1 MAQNLGSGI
10 SRVLSAMDRQFASV
24 VFKEGRPPLDSE
36 LNLVSSMAMESRAE
50 EIRSRMAS
58 GWLMDESDPRGDFK
72 TDPTYSNML
81 YFGRNVATE
90 FRNITWAVVNGWMIP
105 VCGTNTGSPPLAA
118 NDADT
123 WNRINLN
130 PPSTSTGGN
139 RAEFVFLEVW
149 MAAIDVDPAS
159 PAVASGKPQRGFVYR
174 FGNTQSGFSYLP
186 DELVDPEIQNDTTR
200 RVQIQYRIRVV
211 PDVNLAQYPDGFDS
225 SLVKARG
232 LLSSDSTLS
241 FSNMRNELGDP
252 GLWRAGSGD
261 PADFGTVD
269 GYVYAIPI
277 ASVFRR
283 NAGGFS
289 DIGNLAGAFNR
300 NSLAVST
307 SGSRVFTQNVVLAA
321 SLTTTDTTFDLTS
334 ISGTVLESITN
345 FGEAYF
351 KIDSEIVRVTQV
363 VQNSPTSFTVTIN
376 RGQLQSTVRAHNSG
390 ATLTLYTTRP
400 DGLFADQ
407 VAQSDILDL
416 RHSVA
421 DKFDYSNILKSN
433 LTDLLRG
440 NLRTAWKRYGSTNSA
455 GPVILYGDRITDSS
469 VSVGGLTRLDA
480 PDGNRRVFSD
490 ACVAQRFTAQVAAPS
505 NSASLGDT
513 LTVVTPPY
521 NIQITWDGS
530 APSHGAGN
538 RNSGTYSTWWNGDS
552 IRIAKSSFTTGL
564 PASDADQVRFISPAE
579 ELDSVILRFEGM
591 TTDPNGGDPE
601 GLEFETSPSATN
613 PSLST
618 AIAGNRILKHG
629 QGLTVSID
637 VNGDLLISFSSGNVD
652 TELQEFIDALQ
663 GNTTQA
669 YAQALVLHVEFT
681 ILYGS
686 GRGLSHKP
694 DFVHSVHYKGSPS
707 NTSRV
712 LLRGGLTDRSLMVPT
727 YLNDSPHIQ
736 TGNQRNLARTSEVM
750 IDPGSKTVCV
760 APYRMIQAPAVLAR
774 SGTDLNW
781 YNDGLASQGAMPLNA
796 MDGTTVMY
804 STVDPLDLF
813 YNGNETRYVE
823 IPLAYLPKPG
833 LHHIPIQPVSNS
845 IFSSGLNFCLM
856 SKEGPNSNNSNY
868 NINLVS
874 YPSTAGYYVVT
885 PQVGE
890 TYGTS
895 SGAVSMFGRKYQ
907 NTALKNRSGGVFQ
920 GIQFPPFLAP
930 ARITGIYLRSGS
942 AVTPTSSP
950 FDSNRSFVGGAGK
963 DTNLL
968 HDSFD
973 GPTILL
979 DVNDQGDVVFVL
991 NADCIDL
998 SKAPAGT
1005 EFSTSDFLVECTL
1018 FGFDRGF
1025 MQTNGRIL
1033 VAKASGGGSAAI
1045 AAGSFVTSAD
1055 SKVGTIC
1062 PAPLSLDSTN
1072 NELTVY
1078 YSHVPYQGDTFGTQN
1093 SYSDDF
1099 YRRGP
1104 LGLTESQS
1112 LAQNPLGPVS
1122 TLTLPD
1128 RRGYEVLASMS
1139 FVTSLGT
1146 GRLSGSTPIP
1156 LLSKNEAP
1164 DNPQDYPGTCVDVER
1179 KFSYNRVG
1187 SEDWN
1192 EVKFPVQAASSTS
1205 RPPIKFG
1212 AISEVYDN
1220 EINTEFAGCITR
1232 LPLGSFFRDKDFLGK
1247 TLYQSRSSSDVG
1259 TIALGTLSFVPFK
1272 ASSSKLSPGQSTW
1285 EGLEFV
1291 VGQSSGVSG
1300 SSGEK
1305 LVLTNGTNTSTSST
1319 TVFKT
1324 TRGGSAYSATSPWP
1338 GSVVSSKLPK
1348 ARPNSQ
1354 FGSVL
1359 MGTAYL
1365 VRSQPEVGL
1374 TGETHPG
1381 QELQMVVVT
1390 HAVPS
1395 YFRDTDILHSANGTN
1410 EGYTAV
1416 DRFRITGRPL
1426 ERRREIV
1433 NTNIVPTDRPLY
1445 INRVFDDP
1453 NLYGSS
1459 DVTLLSQQQIT
1470 LPVLA
1475 EGQTVFALPERPLS
1489 PTTVQLFLNG
1499 VKLQYGVD
1507 YSLSGITS
1515 QVLTYSGVSN
1525 PTLLTSD
1532 ILEVSYVL
1540 Y

>member
-1 MAQNLGSGI
+1 M
-10 SRVLSAMDRQFASV
+10 
-24 VFKEGRPPLDSE
+24 
-36 LNLVSSMAMESRAE
+36 
-50 EIRSRMAS
+50 
-58 GWLMDESDPRGDFK
+58 
-72 TDPTYSNML
+72 
-81 YFGRNVATE
+81 
-90 FRNITWAVVNGWMIP
+90 
-105 VCGTNTGSPPLAA
+105 
-118 NDADT
+118 
-123 WNRINLN
+123 
-130 PPSTSTGGN
+130 
-139 RAEFVFLEVW
+139 
-149 MAAIDVDPAS
+149 
-159 PAVASGKPQRGFVYR
+159 YR
-174 FGNTQSGFSYLP
+174 FGNTLSGFSHLA
-186 DELVDPEIQNDTTR
+186 DQLVDPEIQSDTTR
-200 RVQIQYRIRVV
+200 RIQVQYRIRVV
-211 PDVNLAQYPDGFDS
+211 PDVNLAQFPDGFDS

-232 LLSSDSTLS
+232 LLSSDSSS
-241 FSNMRNELGDP
+241 FFTNMRNELGDP
-252 GLWRAGSGD
+252 GLWRAGTGNPD
-261 PADFGTVD
+261 DFGTVD

-283 NAGGFS
+283 NSGGFS
-289 DIGNLAGAFNR
+289 DIGNLAGGFNR
-300 NSLAVST
+300 NSSATSP
-307 SGSRVFTQNVVLAA
+307 SGSRIFTNAVTLTA
-321 SLTTTDTTFDLTS
+321 SMSTTDTTFTLSS

-363 VQNSPTSFTVTIN
+363 VQNTPTNFTVTIT
-376 RGQLQSTVRAHNSG
+376 RGQLQTTVRSHNSG
-390 ATLTLYTTRP
+390 TNLVLYTTRP

-421 DKFDYSNILKSN
+421 DKFDYSSILKSN
-433 LTDLLRG
+433 LVDLLRG

-480 PDGNRRVFSD
+480 PDGNRRIFSD
-490 ACVAQRFTAQVAAPS
+490 ASVVQRFSVQVSAPS
-505 NSASLGDT
+505 NSASLGDN
-513 LTVVTPPY
+513 LTVVTAPY
-521 NIQITWDGS
+521 NIQVTWDGA

-552 IRIAKSSFTTGL
+552 IRISKSSFSSGL
-564 PASDADQVRFISPAE
+564 PVSDADQVRFLLPTE
-579 ELDSVILRFEGM
+579 EIDSVILRFEGM
-591 TTDPNGGDPE
+591 TTDPNGADPSGVE
-601 GLEFETSPSATN
+601 NETSPSATN

-618 AIAGNRILKHG
+618 PISGNRILKHG
-629 QGLTVSID
+629 QGLTVSTD
-637 VNGDLLISFSSGNVD
+637 SSGDLIISLSSGVVD
-652 TELQEFIDALQ
+652 SEFQEFIDALQ
-663 GNTTQA
+663 GNTTQS
-669 YAQALVLHVEFT
+669 YAQALVLHVEFVV
-681 ILYGS
+681 LYGA

-694 DFVHSVHYKGSPS
+694 DFVHAVHYKGSPS
-707 NTSRV
+707 NTSKV

-750 IDPGSKTVCV
+750 VDPGSKTVCV
-760 APYRMIQAPAVLAR
+760 APYRLVQAPAVLAR
-774 SGTDLNW
+774 SGVGLNW
-781 YNDGLASQGAMPLNA
+781 YNDGLSSQGAMPLNGL
-796 MDGTTVMY
+796 DGTTPIY

-823 IPLAYLPKPG
+823 IPMSYLPKPG

-845 IFSSGLNFCLM
+845 IFSSGINFCLM

-874 YPSTAGYYVVT
+874 YPSTAGYYIVT

-890 TYGTS
+890 VYGTS
-895 SGAVSMFGRKYQ
+895 SGSVSMFGKKYQ
-907 NTALKNRSGGVFQ
+907 NTALKSKSGGVFQ
-920 GIQFPPFLAP
+920 GIQFPAYMAP
-930 ARITGIYLRSGS
+930 ARITGVYLRSGS

-950 FDSNRSFVGGAGK
+950 FDSNRAFVGGAGK

-973 GPTILL
+973 GPTVLL
-979 DVNDQGDVVFVL
+979 DVNDQGDVVFIL

-1005 EFSTSDFLVECTL
+1005 LFSTSDFLVECTL

-1045 AAGSFVTSAD
+1045 TANSFITSAD
-1055 SKVGTIC
+1055 GKVGTIC

-1078 YSHVPYQGDTFGTQN
+1078 YSHVPYQGDAFGTQN

-1112 LAQNPLGPVS
+1112 IAQNPLGPVS
-1122 TLTLPD
+1122 TLEFPD
-1128 RRGYEVLASMS
+1128 KRGYEVLMSMS

-1156 LLSKNEAP
+1156 LLSQTEAP
-1164 DNPQDYPGTCVDVER
+1164 NNPRDYLGSCVDVER
-1179 KFSYNRVG
+1179 KFSFNRVG

-1192 EVKFPVQAASSTS
+1192 AVKFPVQAASATS
-1205 RPPIKFG
+1205 RPPMKFG
-1212 AISEVYDN
+1212 ALSEVYDN
-1220 EINTEFAGCITR
+1220 EINTEFAGCVTR

-1259 TIALGTLSFVPFK
+1259 TISLGTLSFVPFK

-1285 EGLEFV
+1285 EGVEFV

-1305 LVLTNGTNTSTSST
+1305 MILTNGTNTSTSSN

-1324 TRGGSAYSATSPWP
+1324 TRGGSAYSATAPWP
-1338 GSVVSSKLPK
+1338 GSVISSKLPK
-1348 ARPNSQ
+1348 ARPNNQ
-1354 FGSVL
+1354 LGSVL

-1365 VRSQPEVGL
+1365 VRSQPENSL
-1374 TGETHPG
+1374 TGEVHPG

-1416 DRFRITGRPL
+1416 DRFRISGRPL
-1426 ERRREIV
+1426 ERRREVV
-1433 NTNIVPTDRPLY
+1433 NMNITPTDRPLY

-1459 DVTLLSQQQIT
+1459 DVTLLSQQQVGLPIT
-1470 LPVLA
+1470 V
-1475 EGQTVFALPERPLS
+1475 EGQTVFTLPDRPLS

-1515 QVLTYSGVSN
+1515 QTLTYSSISN
-1525 PTLLTSD
+1525 PTLLTTD
-1532 ILEVSYVL
+1532 ILEVSYIQ